1 MAADATPRIV
11 YMGTPEFAVEP
22 LKTIVDAGYNI
33 AAVVTVPDKPAGRGL
48 KLQPSPVKIFAEQN
62 GIPVLQPEKLKNANF
77 LKSLS
82 DIKPDIA
89 VVVAFRMLPRE
100 VWQLPKLGTFNLH
113 ASLLPQYRGAA
124 PINWAIIN
132 GETETGVTTF
142 LLDEQIDTGNIL
154 LQKKVQISENET
166 AGELHDKLMH
176 EGSKLVVDTIKL
188 MESGNY
194 KPIPQDQLGVV
205 GELKSAPKIFKETCR
220 IDWNEPY
227 HKVFNLIRGL
237 SPYPTAWAELRA
249 IKNGAETI
257 IPVKIFNAEG
267 LAIQHGELPGTV
279 KTDGKT
285 YLHTYC
291 STGAI
296 SLKTVQQAGKKAIP
310 IDEFLRGMQNTKFI
324 EML

>member
-22 LKTIVDAGYNI
+22 LKAIIDAGYNI

-48 KLQPSPVKIFAEQN
+48 KLQPSPVKIFAEEK
-62 GIPVLQPEKLKNANF
+62 GIPVLQPEKLKNENF
-77 LKSLS
+77 LHSLAE
-82 DIKPDIA
+82 IKPDIA

-100 VWQLPKLGTFNLH
+100 VWQLPRIGTFNLH

-154 LQKKVQISENET
+154 LQKRVQIAENET

-188 MESGNY
+188 LETQSY

-205 GELKSAPKIFKETCR
+205 GKLKSAPKIFKETCR
-220 IDWNEPY
+220 IYWKEPY
-227 HKVFNLIRGL
+227 DKVFNLIRGL
-237 SPYPTAWAELRA
+237 SPYPTAWTELRV
-249 IKNGAETI
+249 IKNGSETI
-257 IPVKIFNAEG
+257 IPLKIFKAEG
-267 LAIQHGELPGTV
+267 IAIQHSEQAGTI

-285 YLHTYC
+285 YLHTC
-291 STGAI
+291 CAAGAI

-310 IDEFLRGMQNTKFI
+310 IDEFLRGMQNAEFI